1 MHVASTTTSSVALHR
16 GVFSSSLRKRHGSRD
31 VVVPAQNA
39 STSTTSMRTTRCEPE
54 KDDDDD
60 FEDDEGREGLKSRTL
75 SAKQSLVATSLAVT
89 MSLST
94 PFAALADRGTEMRLP
109 PIDKDPNRCER
120 AFVGN
125 TIGQANAVSDKT
137 LDLRECKYDNV
148 SVKGITLSGALMVD
162 SVFDNSDFSETV
174 MSKVYAKTSSFKNV
188 NFTNAVIDR
197 ATFDGSD
204 MTGANFQNAVLTGV
218 SYEGANLT
226 GANFEEALIG
236 DQDVKL
242 LCLNP
247 TVVDE
252 SRLQIGCRN

>member
-109 PIDKDPNRCER
+109 PIDTDPNRCER

-188 NFTNAVIDR
+188 NFTNAVIDL
-197 ATFDGSD
+197 S
-204 MTGANFQNAVLTGV
+204 
-218 SYEGANLT
+218 
-226 GANFEEALIG
+226 LIH
-236 DQDVKL
+236 
-242 LCLNP
+242 
-247 TVVDE
+247 
-252 SRLQIGCRN
+252 I

>member
-89 MSLST
+89 MSLAS

>member
-39 STSTTSMRTTRCEPE
+39 STSTTSMRTRCEPE
-54 KDDDDD
+54 KDDDD
-60 FEDDEGREGLKSRTL
+60 FEDDEGRERLKSSTL
-75 SAKQSLVATSLAVT
+75 AKQSLVATSLAVT
-89 MSLST
+89 MSLAS

>member
-39 STSTTSMRTTRCEPE
+39 STSTTSMRTRCEPE
-54 KDDDDD
+54 KDDDD
-60 FEDDEGREGLKSRTL
+60 FEDDEGRERLKSRTL
-75 SAKQSLVATSLAVT
+75 SAKQSLVVTSLAVT
-89 MSLST
+89 MSLTS

>member
-16 GVFSSSLRKRHGSRD
+16 CVFSSSLRKRHGSRD

-39 STSTTSMRTTRCEPE
+39 STSTTTMRTPRGEPE
-54 KDDDDD
+54 DDDDD

-89 MSLST
+89 MSLAS

-109 PIDKDPNRCER
+109 PIDTDPNRCER

>member
-1 MHVASTTTSSVALHR
+1 
-16 GVFSSSLRKRHGSRD
+16 
-31 VVVPAQNA
+31 
-39 STSTTSMRTTRCEPE
+39 MRRCEPE
-54 KDDDDD
+54 KKKKE
-60 FEDDEGREGLKSRTL
+60 FEDDDEGREQRLSSSTL
-75 SAKQSLVATSLAVT
+75 IKTTRAKQSLVATSLAVT
-89 MSLST
+89 VSLLT

>member
-1 MHVASTTTSSVALHR
+1 M
-16 GVFSSSLRKRHGSRD
+16 
-31 VVVPAQNA
+31 
-39 STSTTSMRTTRCEPE
+39 RCEPE
-54 KDDDDD
+54 KKKKE
-60 FEDDEGREGLKSRTL
+60 FEDDDEGRERLSSTL
-75 SAKQSLVATSLAVT
+75 ITTTAKQSLVATSLAVT
-89 MSLST
+89 VSLLTAST
-94 PFAALADRGTEMRLP
+94 PFAALADRGTDMRLP

>member
-109 PIDKDPNRCER
+109 PIDTDPNRCER

>member
-39 STSTTSMRTTRCEPE
+39 STSTTSMRTRCEPE

-89 MSLST
+89 MSLAS

-109 PIDKDPNRCER
+109 PIDTDPNRCER

>member
-1 MHVASTTTSSVALHR
+1 MHVASTTTSSRALHR
-16 GVFSSSLRKRHGSRD
+16 GVSSSLRKRHGSRD
-31 VVVPAQNA
+31 VVVPARNA
-39 STSTTSMRTTRCEPE
+39 STSTTLMRTREPE
-54 KDDDDD
+54 KDDDD
-60 FEDDEGREGLKSRTL
+60 FDDEGRERLKSTTAL
-75 SAKQSLVATSLAVT
+75 AKKSSIVATSLAIG
-89 MSLST
+89 MSLAS

>member
-1 MHVASTTTSSVALHR
+1 MTV
-16 GVFSSSLRKRHGSRD
+16 SL
-31 VVVPAQNA
+31 
-39 STSTTSMRTTRCEPE
+39 
-54 KDDDDD
+54 
-60 FEDDEGREGLKSRTL
+60 L
-75 SAKQSLVATSLAVT
+75 
-89 MSLST
+89 T

>member
-31 VVVPAQNA
+31 VVVPAQKA
-39 STSTTSMRTTRCEPE
+39 STSTTSMRTRCEPE
-54 KDDDDD
+54 KDDDD
-60 FEDDEGREGLKSRTL
+60 FEDDKGRERLKSRTL

-89 MSLST
+89 MSLAS

>member
-16 GVFSSSLRKRHGSRD
+16 CVFSSSLRKRHGSRD

-89 MSLST
+89 VSLST

>member
-16 GVFSSSLRKRHGSRD
+16 CVFSSSLRKRHGSRD

-109 PIDKDPNRCER
+109 PIDTDPNRCER

>member
-1 MHVASTTTSSVALHR
+1 
-16 GVFSSSLRKRHGSRD
+16 
-31 VVVPAQNA
+31 
-39 STSTTSMRTTRCEPE
+39 MRRCEAE
-54 KDDDDD
+54 KKTKAFEDD
-60 FEDDEGREGLKSRTL
+60 DDEGRERLSSSTL
-75 SAKQSLVATSLAVT
+75 ITTTKQSLVATSLAVT
-89 MSLST
+89 VSLLT

-109 PIDKDPNRCER
+109 PIDVKDPNRCER

>member
-1 MHVASTTTSSVALHR
+1 MFASSSSLTSSFSTTTTINTINRNNKSS
-16 GVFSSSLRKRHGSRD
+16 SSSLHRRIK
-31 VVVPAQNA
+31 
-39 STSTTSMRTTRCEPE
+39 STSTASWATNVRRNTKETEEEESNKATLPVSAGTIKRT
-54 KDDDDD
+54 
-60 FEDDEGREGLKSRTL
+60 FLAASL
-75 SAKQSLVATSLAVT
+75 SATFALA
-89 MSLST
+89 T
-94 PFAALADRGTEMRLP
+94 PFAAMADRGTEVRLP
-109 PIDKDPNRCER
+109 PIDNDPNRCER

-137 LDLRECKYDNV
+137 LDLRKCQYDNV

-174 MSKVYAKTSSFKNV
+174 MSKVYATKASFKNV

-252 SRLQIGCRN
+252 SRMQIGCKN

>member
-1 MHVASTTTSSVALHR
+1 M
-16 GVFSSSLRKRHGSRD
+16 
-31 VVVPAQNA
+31 
-39 STSTTSMRTTRCEPE
+39 RCEPE
-54 KDDDDD
+54 KKKKE
-60 FEDDEGREGLKSRTL
+60 FEDDDEGRERLSSTL
-75 SAKQSLVATSLAVT
+75 ITTTAKQSLVATSLAVT
-89 MSLST
+89 VSLLTAGST

>member
-1 MHVASTTTSSVALHR
+1 MTSSSVALFR
-16 GVFSSSLRKRHGSRD
+16 AATTTNKSKSSSSSSSLKRSNGY
-31 VVVPAQNA
+31 AQ
-39 STSTTSMRTTRCEPE
+39 STSTMARCNYEQTTEE
-54 KDDDDD
+54 ESNETNANIGNTTAV
-60 FEDDEGREGLKSRTL
+60 FAKSV
-75 SAKQSLVATSLAVT
+75 VAASLAVG
-89 MSLST
+89 MSLAS
-94 PFAALADRGTEMRLP
+94 PFAALADRGTEVRLP
-109 PIDKDPNRCER
+109 PIDNDPNRCER

-137 LDLRECKYDNV
+137 LDLRKCEYDNV

-174 MSKVYAKTSSFKNV
+174 MSKVYATNASFKNV

-197 ATFDGSD
+197 ATFDGSN

-218 SYEGANLT
+218 SYEGADLT

-252 SRLQIGCRN
+252 SRMQIGCKN

>member
-1 MHVASTTTSSVALHR
+1 
-16 GVFSSSLRKRHGSRD
+16 
-31 VVVPAQNA
+31 
-39 STSTTSMRTTRCEPE
+39 MRRCEAE
-54 KDDDDD
+54 KKTKA
-60 FEDDEGREGLKSRTL
+60 FEDDDEGRERLSSSTL
-75 SAKQSLVATSLAVT
+75 ITTTKQSLVATSLAVT
-89 MSLST
+89 VSLFT
-94 PFAALADRGTEMRLP
+94 PCAALADRGTEMRLP

>member
-1 MHVASTTTSSVALHR
+1 MFASSSSLTSSFSTTTTINTINR
-16 GVFSSSLRKRHGSRD
+16 NNKSSSSSFRQHGRIK
-31 VVVPAQNA
+31 
-39 STSTTSMRTTRCEPE
+39 STSTASWATNVRRNTKETEEEESNKATLPVSASTIKRT
-54 KDDDDD
+54 
-60 FEDDEGREGLKSRTL
+60 FLAASL
-75 SAKQSLVATSLAVT
+75 SATFALA
-89 MSLST
+89 T
-94 PFAALADRGTEMRLP
+94 PFAAMADRGTEVRLP
-109 PIDKDPNRCER
+109 PIDNDPNRCER

-137 LDLRECKYDNV
+137 LDLRKCQYDNV

-174 MSKVYAKTSSFKNV
+174 MSKVYATKASFKNV

-252 SRLQIGCRN
+252 SRMQIGCKN

>member
-89 MSLST
+89 VSLST
-94 PFAALADRGTEMRLP
+94 PFGALADRGTEMRLP
-109 PIDKDPNRCER
+109 PIDTDPNRCER

-148 SVKGITLSGALMVD
+148 SVKGITLSGALMVN